1 MNVPFP
7 QFGFALAVCL
17 AMSGCE
23 RRKPPIP
30 NDFPKPSGQH
40 PNGSEELR
48 TSARDYTGQ
57 LAGFFSSSWRGPKN
71 SR

>member
-1 MNVPFP
+1 MNLPSP

-17 AMSGCE
+17 AMTGCE

-30 NDFPKPSGQH
+30 NDFPKPSGRG
-40 PNGSEELR
+40 PNGSMESR
-48 TSARDYTGQ
+48 MSFPSYTGQ
-57 LAGFFSSSWRGPKN
+57 SAGFFSSSWRGPKN